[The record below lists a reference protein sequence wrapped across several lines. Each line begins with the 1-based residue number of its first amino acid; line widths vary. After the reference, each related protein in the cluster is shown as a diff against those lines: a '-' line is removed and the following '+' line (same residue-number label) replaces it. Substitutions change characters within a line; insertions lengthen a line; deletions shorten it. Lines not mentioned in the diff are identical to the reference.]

1 MEKTILS
8 GSSFLF
14 VKGVNN
20 ELLERIYHI
29 LQNLAAKCDFMPN
42 ATLFIYRLRSPVNFI
57 SDTGEHSLRVNI
69 AE

>member
-1 MEKTILS
+1 M
-8 GSSFLF
+8 
-14 VKGVNN
+14 GVNN